1 MPLAA
6 IGKGRRPAQAAAGA
20 GTALHRRGV
29 RFQFLI
35 GKANGHLPAL

>member
-6 IGKGRRPAQAAAGA
+6 IGKGLRLAQAAAGA
-20 GTALHRRGV
+20 GTARRRGV